1 MVEKENIENNNSEK
15 NNCNCDCNCCKD
27 NNCDCNNDCNCNCD
41 CCNDNQYNCEC
52 NCNEVN
58 KEISDLREQVKFERD
73 KYVRTIAEFENFRKR
88 VKKEQI
94 EFIEMAEIRLVS
106 ELLSILND
114 FDLALEVDKDNQ
126 GIKLINDK
134 FKNILEKVG
143 VKRIETKI
151 GDDFDENFHEA
162 ISKEKVD
169 NKEKDNKITKIV
181 EYGYMMRS
189 KIIRYAKVIVGSYEN

>member
-1 MVEKENIENNNSEK
+1 MVEEEKKEEN
-15 NNCNCDCNCCKD
+15 NNCNCECDCCKD
-27 NNCDCNNDCNCNCD
+27 NNCHCNDNCNCECD
-41 CCNDNQYNCEC
+41 CCNDDDFHYKD
-52 NCNEVN
+52 NEAN
-58 KEISDLREQVKFERD
+58 KEIYDLKEQIKFERD
-73 KYVRTIAEFENFRKR
+73 KYVRTIAEFENYRKR

-94 EFIEMAEIRLVS
+94 EFIEMAEIRLVT

-114 FDLALEVDKDNQ
+114 FDLALEVDKNNQ
-126 GIKLINDK
+126 GIRLINDK

-169 NKEKDNKITKIV
+169 SEEKDNKITKIV

-189 KIIRYAKVIVGSYEN
+189 KIIRYAKVIVGIYEK

>member
-1 MVEKENIENNNSEK
+1 MVEKENIDNNNNNNKK

-27 NNCDCNNDCNCNCD
+27 NNCDCNSNCNCECDCCNDDNCNCD
-41 CCNDNQYNCEC
+41 C
-52 NCNEVN
+52 NEIN
-58 KEISDLREQVKFERD
+58 KEISDLKEQIKFERD

-94 EFIEMAEIRLVS
+94 EFIEMAEIRLVN
-106 ELLSILND
+106 ELLSVLND

-143 VKRIETKI
+143 VKRIETKV
-151 GDDFDENFHEA
+151 GDVFDENFHEA

-169 NKEKDNKITKIV
+169 NEEKDNKITKIV

-189 KIIRYAKVIVGSYEN
+189 KIIRYAKVIVGCYEK

>member
-1 MVEKENIENNNSEK
+1 MVEEEKKEEN
-15 NNCNCDCNCCKD
+15 NNCNCECDCCKD
-27 NNCDCNNDCNCNCD
+27 NNCHCDDNCNCECE
-41 CCNDNQYNCEC
+41 CCNDDFHYKD
-52 NCNEVN
+52 NEVN
-58 KEISDLREQVKFERD
+58 KEIYDLKEQIKFERD
-73 KYVRTIAEFENFRKR
+73 KYVRTIAEFENYRKR

-94 EFIEMAEIRLVS
+94 EFIEMAEIRLVT

-114 FDLALEVDKDNQ
+114 FDLALEVDKNNQ
-126 GIKLINDK
+126 GIRLINDK

-151 GDDFDENFHEA
+151 GDNFDENFHEA

-169 NKEKDNKITKIV
+169 SEEKDNKITKIV

-189 KIIRYAKVIVGSYEN
+189 KIIRYAKVIVGIYEK

>member
-1 MVEKENIENNNSEK
+1 MVEEEKKEEN
-15 NNCNCDCNCCKD
+15 NNCNCECDCCKD
-27 NNCDCNNDCNCNCD
+27 NNCHCDNTCNCECD
-41 CCNDNQYNCEC
+41 CCKDNNCHCED
-52 NCNEVN
+52 NEAN
-58 KEISDLREQVKFERD
+58 KEVYDLKEQIKFERD
-73 KYVRTIAEFENFRKR
+73 KYVRTIAEFENYRKR

-94 EFIEMAEIRLVS
+94 EFIEMAEIRLVT

-114 FDLALEVDKDNQ
+114 FDLALEVDKNNQ
-126 GIKLINDK
+126 GIRLINDK

-151 GDDFDENFHEA
+151 GDKFDENFHEA

-169 NKEKDNKITKIV
+169 SEEKDNKITKIV

-189 KIIRYAKVIVGSYEN
+189 KIIRYAKVIVGIYEK